1 MGYRVDKRGSWKST
15 YFHQDFHIALNYGI
29 EYLLQRFGIETVQA
43 YLAQFAK
50 AYYAPLKRALKET
63 GLVAVKAHYEK
74 IYEIEGAQYHI
85 KIAQD
90 ELLIHLLA
98 SPAVNHI
105 QASGH
110 QVSPLF
116 HETIGTVNKEIC
128 RDTPFNCEMT
138 SYDPGTGGYQLRY
151 YKRHP

>member
-1 MGYRVDKRGSWKST
+1 MTKLQISQKAKEST

-29 EYLLQRFGIETVQA
+29 EYLLQKFGTEAVQE

-74 IYEIEGAQYHI
+74 IFQIESAQYHMEI
-85 KIAQD
+85 SGD
-90 ELLIHLLA
+90 ELFIHLLD

-105 QASGH
+105 QTSGH

-116 HETIGTVNKEIC
+116 HETVSTVNKEIC
-128 RDTPFNCEMT
+128 RDTPFDCEMT
-138 SYDPGTGGYQLRY
+138 AYDPDTGGYRLRY
-151 YKRHP
+151 FKRDI